1 MQQSRM
7 EESGFELQIPWN
19 SNTARSFGLA
29 LLVNAALLW
38 LFFQYA
44 NITVTPRDL
53 ELQERIPTMIVFGLG
68 DGTGISKGNLE
79 KEGAKRAGKETPTPL
94 EDAQRAPENAKR
106 AENTSSEH
114 PNAIPNIVQ
123 EKRAETSSPKKDE
136 AREGK
141 QDIGASITN
150 PDEAGRGLG
159 DFGGG
164 AGKGEGFGDV
174 EWGGGGNRVVLRK
187 ELPNYPRGV
196 NRSVEVRLRFT
207 VTPDGRVTHVMPVKQ
222 GEPALSVRAVN
233 ALKQWR
239 FGPISEQKDMFGFIT
254 FTFRI

>member
-7 EESGFELQIPWN
+7 EEGGFELQIPWN
-19 SNTARSFGLA
+19 ANTARSFGLA

-38 LFFQYA
+38 LFFEYA
-44 NITVTPRDL
+44 NFSVTPREL
-53 ELQERIPTMIVFGLG
+53 ELPDRVPTLIVFGLG
-68 DGTGISKGNLE
+68 DGTGLSKGNLE
-79 KEGAKRAGKETPTPL
+79 KEGAKRAGRETATPL
-94 EDAQRAPENAKR
+94 EDAERAPERAKR

-114 PNAIPNIVQ
+114 PNAIPRIVD
-123 EKRAETSSPKKDE
+123 ETRAETSSPQKDD

-141 QDIGASITN
+141 RDIGSSITN

-174 EWGGGGNRVVLRK
+174 EWGGGGNRVVLQK
-187 ELPNYPRGV
+187 KLPDYPRGV
-196 NRSVEVRLRFT
+196 NRSVEVRLKFT
-207 VTPDGRVTHVMPVKQ
+207 VSPDGRVFDVLPIKQ
-222 GEPALSVRAVN
+222 GEPALAVRAIN

-239 FGPISEQKDMFGFIT
+239 FGPINEQKDMFGFIT